1 MPILLIICII
11 ACIYAKWNKL
21 GWRGAFSR
29 GFLLATFFAGM
40 LLIGGNFV
48 YLAPV
53 WFNWCCISIGVFT
66 TLYQIYYLFYI
77 SKHKDLDSVS
87 KVLLLLFLSLFF
99 FYYLLGFPAQVVH
112 EMFIGKWPGYRN
124 VSKNTGFL
132 IWRSLFWLY
141 PIEWNRV
148 LDDLYTK

>member
-1 MPILLIICII
+1 MPILLVICII

-21 GWRGAFSR
+21 GRRGAFSR

-48 YLAPV
+48 YPAPV

-77 SKHKDLDSVS
+77 SKHKGLDSVS
-87 KVLLLLFLSLFF
+87 KVFLLLFLSLFF
-99 FYYLLGFPAQVVH
+99 FYYLLILPAQVVH
-112 EMFIGKWPGYRN
+112 EMFIGK
-124 VSKNTGFL
+124 
-132 IWRSLFWLY
+132 
-141 PIEWNRV
+141 
-148 LDDLYTK
+148 